1 MKIRID
7 AEFTAKTAVAYNTY
21 CTAHHWVFSDFRDVD
36 AVEHAVAFAK
46 KVLNSK
52 AYRDKVITFSYE
64 KAPDTYDYRG
74 TSRICDN
81 FGDGFRELTWDVE
94 GRLVNEVKH
103 EKFPAK
109 RIKEL
114 YLECVEI
121 ASENE
126 RRNGA
131 VD

>member
-7 AEFTAKTAVAYNTY
+7 AEFTTKTAIAFNTY
-21 CTAHHWVFSDFRDVD
+21 CTAHHWVFTDFRDIS
-36 AVEHAVAFAK
+36 AVENAVAFVK
-46 KVLNSK
+46 KVINSK
-52 AYRDKVITFSYE
+52 TLWDKTISFSYE
-64 KAPDTYDYRG
+64 KAPDTYDYHAS
-74 TSRICDN
+74 SRICDN
-81 FGDGFRELTWDVE
+81 FGDGFRELTWDVND
-94 GRLVNEVKH
+94 RLVNDVKC
-103 EKFPAK
+103 EKISVK

-121 ASENE
+121 ATENE